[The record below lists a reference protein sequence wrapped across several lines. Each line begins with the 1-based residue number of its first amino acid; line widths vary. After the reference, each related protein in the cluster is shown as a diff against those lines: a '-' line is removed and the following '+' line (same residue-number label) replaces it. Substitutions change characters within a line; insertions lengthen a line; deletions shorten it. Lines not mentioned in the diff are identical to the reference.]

1 MSNQASNLDLIAQ
14 NQSAKEQTA
23 NALFD
28 AASPATTLGRR
39 LSNTAGMVWGY
50 YGGIVTLLD
59 GSKIS
64 LANDT
69 KTLTPSTTN
78 YLVIKKSDGVVSVS
92 SSITNWNDT
101 TNYSR
106 LYLITTDASKV
117 ADYND
122 YRSVFYT
129 SVASGSAAAPITVD
143 DEGGQI
149 TAGLTG
155 LNFAGAGVTA
165 TAAGGAVTVTIPGG
179 GGGSALEIDDE
190 GTPLTTGAT
199 KIDFVGAGVTS
210 TNVGGA
216 VTVTIPGGSGG
227 TATPVEVADEG
238 VMLTTIATKID
249 FVGAGVTATH
259 IGGDVTVTI
268 PGGGSGGTPQVCKLT
283 AGTGQVVP
291 KETSE
296 IVSFSA
302 KAFDVGNIGS
312 TSTHRIQP
320 TVAGYYIVEAHAK
333 IGPAGTKNMALAVG
347 IITVNSV
354 SIAEGCLNNQ
364 TTDLFTQISV
374 PVSAVVYMNGTTD
387 YIQFLVYF
395 AGTAASQAI
404 QNARLSAVLVSS
416 TVGTATVPDTT
427 VNVQTASY
435 TPVLADKNAYIVMD
449 VATANNFTV
458 PPNAS
463 VAYPAGANLHVRQR
477 GLGQTTLVAGVGVTI
492 NTPETLKTRKQNSTI
507 TLIQTEVLNVW
518 DVMGDLELLP

>member
-1 MSNQASNLDLIAQ
+1 MSNQTSNLDLIAQ
-14 NQSAKEQTA
+14 NQSAKEATA

-39 LSNTAGMVWGY
+39 MSTTAGMVWGY
-50 YGGIVTLLD
+50 YGGIATLQD

-64 LANDT
+64 IPNDT

-78 YLVIKKSDGVVSVS
+78 YLVVKKSDGVVSVS
-92 SSITNWNDT
+92 TSITNWNDT

-106 LYLITTDASKV
+106 LYLITTDATKV
-117 ADYND
+117 TDYND

-129 SVASGSAAAPITVD
+129 SVASGAAAVPITVA

-149 TAGLTG
+149 AADLTA

-165 TAAGGAVTVTIPGG
+165 TAAGGAVTVTIPG

-210 TNVGGA
+210 TNIGGA

-227 TATPVEVADEG
+227 VATPVEVADEG

-249 FVGAGVTATH
+249 FKGAGVTATNVA
-259 IGGDVTVTI
+259 GDVTVTI
-268 PGGGSGGTPQVCKLT
+268 PG
-283 AGTGQVVP
+283 
-291 KETSE
+291 
-296 IVSFSA
+296 
-302 KAFDVGNIGS
+302 
-312 TSTHRIQP
+312 P
-320 TVAGYYIVEAHAK
+320 TI
-333 IGPAGTKNMALAVG
+333 
-347 IITVNSV
+347 
-354 SIAEGCLNNQ
+354 
-364 TTDLFTQISV
+364 
-374 PVSAVVYMNGTTD
+374 
-387 YIQFLVYF
+387 
-395 AGTAASQAI
+395 
-404 QNARLSAVLVSS
+404 
-416 TVGTATVPDTT
+416 PDMTI
-427 VNVQTASY
+427 NVQTASY
-435 TPVLADKNAYIVMD
+435 TPVLADKNAYIVMN

-463 VAYPAGANLHVRQR
+463 VAYPVGANLHVRQR
-477 GLGQTTLVAGVGVTI
+477 GLGQTTLVAGAGVTI
-492 NTPETLKTRKQNSTI
+492 NTPETLKLRKKFSTV